1 MLYTEAAEY
10 SQIAGN
16 AAETLAAIMH
26 LLPDFDVMTEP
37 FGVGTDVRI
46 TGGQQIGDSISA
58 AARATLGL
66 SSFLS
71 AQAANASRM
80 AGFIRREQEWVFQ
93 ANMTIREIVQ
103 IDKQITV
110 AQIRLQMA
118 QHELDNHNTQ
128 IENSQEI
135 AQFLETKFSN
145 QELYQWMID
154 KLKDVHKQSY
164 QLAYDMARTTEKA
177 YQFELGLPDSSFIQY
192 GYYQDVFISITAG
205 EQLQLALNQMDSAY
219 IENNAR
225 EFEIVKHISVAMTN
239 PLALML
245 LKNTGS
251 CEINLPEEL
260 FDLDFPGHYF
270 RRMKSVGLSIPC
282 IAGPYTFVNATL
294 RLLSNEYR
302 IFDTL
307 TGGYKRTGTDTRFR
321 IINVPVSSIA
331 TSSAQNDSGVFE
343 LNFRDER
350 YLPFEGAGVA
360 STWSLELMEDP
371 AMRQFDYETIS
382 DVILHLK
389 YTSRESDALKTAA
402 IENLRQVI
410 KDIATTGMP
419 LSILFDVRHE
429 FSNEWHQ
436 FINSTNNNIQL
447 ELPVSKD
454 RLPFFAAN
462 NDVQVYQITLLA
474 KKKDMSDLNAIP
486 FNTNLSMTFDI
497 TINLFKKVISNISIP
512 ITESEYIFSLTMDK
526 TDVAKL
532 DELFLVLNYKLT

>member
-192 GYYQDVFISITAG
+192 GYYQDAFISITAG

>member
-71 AQAANASRM
+71 AQVANASRM

-154 KLKDVHKQSY
+154 KVKDVHKQSY

-282 IAGPYTFVNATL
+282 IAGPYTFV
-294 RLLSNEYR
+294 
-302 IFDTL
+302 
-307 TGGYKRTGTDTRFR
+307 
-321 IINVPVSSIA
+321 
-331 TSSAQNDSGVFE
+331 
-343 LNFRDER
+343 
-350 YLPFEGAGVA
+350 
-360 STWSLELMEDP
+360 
-371 AMRQFDYETIS
+371 
-382 DVILHLK
+382 
-389 YTSRESDALKTAA
+389 
-402 IENLRQVI
+402 
-410 KDIATTGMP
+410 
-419 LSILFDVRHE
+419 
-429 FSNEWHQ
+429 
-436 FINSTNNNIQL
+436 
-447 ELPVSKD
+447 
-454 RLPFFAAN
+454 
-462 NDVQVYQITLLA
+462 
-474 KKKDMSDLNAIP
+474 
-486 FNTNLSMTFDI
+486 
-497 TINLFKKVISNISIP
+497 
-512 ITESEYIFSLTMDK
+512 
-526 TDVAKL
+526 
-532 DELFLVLNYKLT
+532 